1 MSFWKDW
8 FVEVR
13 RGSKIT
19 YSPSDLNKLDRTYER
34 EVFEQTKRKVMSPFR
49 KEPQRSFTAQV
60 RDYAFE
66 QILDRRL
73 YTFSHVLVIPNPY
86 GLAQQTALILFNSSK
101 EYRVRY
107 RVQGDD
113 GADFVAETEP
123 TRRHRVAI
131 MGLYLNRSN
140 KVDLYLVDEN
150 DEIVKHRMIRIY
162 VPDAAINSQGIVTKV
177 DKEAELPMPMMMV
190 NGVTFKPMA
199 LDHNGA
205 IRYALQ
211 LRTNR
216 MGMIPLQNGHFL
228 FADRTA
234 SCVNSLGKIQ
244 PCRYHEM
251 DYLGRVYRTFIIKE
265 PISPIATQ
273 NGNSLYLA
281 TASDVEHVNDCILEL
296 DMNSGELVRKIDL
309 AQILGDQYRDVSDW
323 TKMSYMEYRDGC
335 LLLTLRRLHTV
346 LCLELDTLQPRF
358 LLSAAG
364 VWDGTAMEKYV
375 LQPEE
380 GTVFRMGWPCSAT
393 WTSDNKMLVFNGRAR
408 GDLEQGYSD
417 LEHSEVVEILW
428 NREQNS
434 YSVKYTHESDRTL
447 TYGTAMQ
454 LPEQKIMY
462 LQGSVQ
468 KKTDD
473 RRSILTVVD
482 QKNDREGSRFT
493 LSKAFIDAWEFQP
506 DIASFSQIIDVQE
519 QCIFGSLDM
528 PEVFTGTLPELT
540 TEKVPKAFFRRPHLC
555 DNLFLFSMLPGALTR
570 IYFVGENHAYVE
582 DYSQLEEGSRQEMF
596 AIQVD
601 GFEPDEYFIYLE
613 FDGIASRLKNEI
625 RIMPD

>member
-34 EVFEQTKRKVMSPFR
+34 EVFEQTQRKVMSPFR

-123 TRRHRVAI
+123 ARRHRVAV

-162 VPDAAINSQGIVTKV
+162 VPDAPIHSQGIVTKV
-177 DKEAELPMPMMMV
+177 EKQAELPMPMMMV

-199 LDHNGA
+199 LDNNGA

-234 SCVNSLGKIQ
+234 SCVNSLGKVQ

-265 PISPIATQ
+265 PISPIVAQ
-273 NGNSLYLA
+273 QGDSLYLA
-281 TASDVEHVNDCILEL
+281 TASDEEHVNDCILEL
-296 DMNSGELVRKIDL
+296 DMNSGEIVRKIDL
-309 AQILGDQYRDVSDW
+309 AQILGNQYRDVSDW
-323 TKMSYMEYRDGC
+323 TKLSYMEYYDGC

-358 LLSAAG
+358 LLSATG
-364 VWDGTAMEKYV
+364 VWDGTDREKYV

-380 GTVFRMGWPCSAT
+380 GTEFRMGWPCSAT
-393 WTSDNKMLVFNGRAR
+393 WVSDHTMLVFNGRAK

-417 LEHSEVVEILW
+417 LEHSEAVEIEW

-434 YSVKYTHESDRTL
+434 YGVRYTHESDRTL
-447 TYGTAMQ
+447 TYGTALQM
-454 LPEQKIMY
+454 PGQKMMY

-473 RRSILTVVD
+473 RRSVLTVVD
-482 QKNDREGSRFT
+482 QQHDREGSRLT
-493 LSKAFIDAWEFQP
+493 LSKAYINAWEFQP
-506 DIASFSQIIDVQE
+506 DIASFSRIIDVRE
-519 QCIFGSLDM
+519 QCVFGSLHM

-540 TEKVPKAFFRRPHLC
+540 TEKVPKTFFCRPHLC

-625 RIMPD
+625 RILP

>member
-1 MSFWKDW
+1 MSFWKDL
-8 FVEVR
+8 FVEVK
-13 RGSKIT
+13 RGSKVT

-34 EVFEQTKRKVMSPFR
+34 EVFEQAKRRVMSPFR

-73 YTFSHVLVIPNPY
+73 YTFSHLLVIPNPY
-86 GLAQQTALILFNSSK
+86 GMAQQTALLLFNSSK
-101 EYRVRY
+101 EYKVRY

-113 GADFVAETEP
+113 GADFVGETEY

-131 MGLYLNRSN
+131 LGLYLNRSN

-162 VPDAAINSQGIVTKV
+162 VADAPINEQGIVSKV
-177 DKEAELPMPMMMV
+177 EKDQQLKMPMMMV
-190 NGVTFKPMA
+190 NGVTFKPVA
-199 LDHNGA
+199 LDADGA

-251 DYLGRVYRTFIIKE
+251 DYMGRVYRTFIIKE
-265 PISPIATQ
+265 PISPIVVQ
-273 NGNSLYLA
+273 HEDSMYLA
-281 TASDVEHVNDCILEL
+281 TASDQEHINDCIIEL
-296 DMNSGELVRKIDL
+296 NMDSGEIVRKIDL
-309 AQILGDQYRDVSDW
+309 VQILGDRYRDVEDW
-323 TKMSYMEYRDGC
+323 TKLSYMEYRDGC
-335 LLLTLRRLHTV
+335 LLLTFRRLHTI
-346 LCLELDTLQPRF
+346 LCLELDQLQPRF
-358 LLSAAG
+358 IISAPE
-364 VWDGTAMEKYV
+364 VWTDTDLEQYV

-380 GTVFRMGWPCSAT
+380 GTEFRMGWPCSAT
-393 WTSDNKMLVFNGRAR
+393 WAADDTMLVFNGRAR
-408 GDLEQGYSD
+408 GDLLQGYSD
-417 LEHSEVVEILW
+417 LDHSEVVGIQIDLH
-428 NREQNS
+428 QHS
-434 YSVKYTHESDRTL
+434 YRQIYQHESDRTL
-447 TYGTAMQ
+447 TYGTSLQ
-454 LPEQKIMY
+454 LPEQKMLY

-468 KKTDD
+468 KKTDE
-473 RRSILTVVD
+473 RRSVLTMVD
-482 QKNDREGSRFT
+482 QAAGREGSRIT
-493 LSKAFIDAWEFQP
+493 LSRAYINAWEFQP
-506 DIASFSQIIDVQE
+506 DIASFSRIIDIREKCV
-519 QCIFGSLDM
+519 FGSLDM
-528 PEVFTGTLPELT
+528 PMKFDGTLPELT

-570 IYFVGENHAYVE
+570 IYFIGENHAYVE
-582 DYSQLEEGSRQEMF
+582 DYSQLEEGSRLEVF

-601 GFEPDEYFIYLE
+601 GFEPDEYFVYLE
-613 FDGIASRLKNEI
+613 FDGVASRLKNEI
-625 RIMPD
+625 RILP